1 MPICIKKQE
10 HLSGTRSAGVFVL
23 VGHIKGPRIMSKI
36 TPTLWYDG
44 RAEEAAKFYVTLL
57 PDSRIEA
64 VNRSPIDT
72 PSGPAGMVLTVV
84 FTLAGQ
90 RFCGLNGG
98 PQFPHS
104 EAVSFMIETEDQA
117 ETDRLWNA
125 IASNGG
131 RPGPCG
137 WIKDRWG
144 VSWQITPKRLLEL
157 ATDPDTSRARRAMQA
172 MMQMSKIDIAALER
186 AAAGERSE
194 R

>member
-1 MPICIKKQE
+1 MTGE
-10 HLSGTRSAGVFVL
+10 H
-23 VGHIKGPRIMSKI
+23 IMSKI

-44 RAEEAAKFYVTLL
+44 AAEEAARFYVSLL

-104 EAVSFMIETEDQA
+104 EAVSFMIETADQA
-117 ETDRLWNA
+117 ETDRLWEA

-131 RPGPCG
+131 RPGRCG

-157 ATDPDTSRARRAMQA
+157 IADQDSARARRAMQA
-172 MMQMSKIDIAALER
+172 MLQMSKIDIVALER
-186 AAAGERSE
+186 AAAAQA
-194 R
+194 

>member
-1 MPICIKKQE
+1 
-10 HLSGTRSAGVFVL
+10 
-23 VGHIKGPRIMSKI
+23 MSKI

-44 RAEEAAKFYVTLL
+44 TAEEAANFYVTLL

-72 PSGPAGMVLTVV
+72 PSGSAGMVLTVV

-117 ETDRLWNA
+117 ETDRYWDA
-125 IASNGG
+125 IVSNGG
-131 RPGPCG
+131 KESQCG
-137 WIKDRWG
+137 WCKDRWG
-144 VSWQITPKRLLEL
+144 FSWQITPRALL
-157 ATDPDTSRARRAMQA
+157 AAMSDPDRAAAKRAMEA
-172 MMQMSKIDIAALER
+172 MMTMRKIDIAALRR
-186 AAAGERSE
+186 AQAA
-194 R
+194 

>member
-1 MPICIKKQE
+1 
-10 HLSGTRSAGVFVL
+10 
-23 VGHIKGPRIMSKI
+23 MSKI

-125 IASNGG
+125 IASG

>member
-1 MPICIKKQE
+1 
-10 HLSGTRSAGVFVL
+10 
-23 VGHIKGPRIMSKI
+23 MSKI

-44 RAEEAAKFYVTLL
+44 SAEEAANFYVGLL
-57 PDSRIEA
+57 RDSRIDA

-117 ETDRLWNA
+117 ETDRLWEA
-125 IASNGG
+125 IAANGG
-131 RPGPCG
+131 QPGPCG

-157 ATDPDTSRARRAMQA
+157 FTDQDRGRAQRAMQA

-186 AAAGERSE
+186 AAGAKPG
-194 R
+194 

>member
-1 MPICIKKQE
+1 
-10 HLSGTRSAGVFVL
+10 
-23 VGHIKGPRIMSKI
+23 MSKI

-44 RAEEAAKFYVTLL
+44 TAEEAARFYVSLL
-57 PDSRIEA
+57 PASRIEA
-64 VNRSPIDT
+64 INRSPIDT
-72 PSGPAGMVLTVV
+72 PAGPAGMVLTVV

-90 RFCGLNGG
+90 RFCALNGG

-117 ETDRLWNA
+117 ETDRLWHA
-125 IASNGG
+125 ITSNGG
-131 RPGPCG
+131 QPGPCG

-157 ATDPDTSRARRAMQA
+157 IADQDSGRAGRAMQA

-186 AAAGERSE
+186 EAAGAARG
-194 R
+194 